1 MKERAAQPVV
11 DLQPATLGR
20 ARKVLVKAPEK
31 KMANKIS
38 IWDGWD
44 DADTGEAGLAE
55 SDEELDLNEF
65 GL

>member
-1 MKERAAQPVV
+1 M
-11 DLQPATLGR
+11 
-20 ARKVLVKAPEK
+20 KAPEK